1 MRILKNFSGSRA
13 LTRWIRGEYWRQQSM
28 ALDGC
33 MLPFA
38 QIAGRFHLIEAPTRT
53 IYLPI
58 GAGAPLCERLQK
70 GEVSRTF
77 LRKLGSS
84 ASRATSRSFAR
95 LDDAG
100 ALELLPDGSAILMD
114 LSKYDEKTGLAMNL
128 ETGVGIFI

>member
-1 MRILKNFSGSRA
+1 
-13 LTRWIRGEYWRQQSM
+13 
-28 ALDGC
+28 
-33 MLPFA
+33 MLPFT

-70 GEVSRTF
+70 GEVSRTL
-77 LRKLGSS
+77 LRKLGQFSV
-84 ASRATSRSFAR
+84 ACYEPQFRA

-100 ALELLPDGSAILMD
+100 ALALLPDGSAILMD
-114 LSKYDEKTGLAMNL
+114 LSNYDEKTGLAMNV

>member
-1 MRILKNFSGSRA
+1 MEATEHGI
-13 LTRWIRGEYWRQQSM
+13 
-28 ALDGC
+28 DGC

-58 GAGAPLCERLQK
+58 GDGAPLCERLQK
-70 GEVSRTF
+70 GEVSRTL
-77 LRKLGSS
+77 LRKLGQFSV
-84 ASRATSRSFAR
+84 ACYEPQFRA

-100 ALELLPDGSAILMD
+100 ALALLPDGSAILMD
-114 LSKYDEKTGLAMNL
+114 LSKYDEKTGLAMNV